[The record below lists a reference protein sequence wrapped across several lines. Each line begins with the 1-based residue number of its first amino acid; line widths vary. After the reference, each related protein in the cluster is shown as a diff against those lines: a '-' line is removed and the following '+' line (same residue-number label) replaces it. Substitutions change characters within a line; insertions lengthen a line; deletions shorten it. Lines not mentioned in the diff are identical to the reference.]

1 MTPRISRTR
10 HTSRRSSSISTH
22 TPAERGKTT
31 WSPGLTGILKS
42 GSSGGPPPAART
54 MPSFGGTSL
63 VPSGTS
69 RPERRMRSGSSS
81 LMTTWSKSGRRT
93 SGTGEPLYELRALA
107 RHARARDDEVEAGG
121 VGAALGV
128 GIDGRVDAERARVAE
143 VAVGAQRFDDGDAV
157 EARAGE
163 VDDQHRGAVGV
174 DGGGVA
180 GQPRLVAG
188 RAEHAEDVGA
198 QQQVVEQGGD
208 AGHYCWRMRRNSWR
222 TDAGRPPIF
231 VVYPR
236 PVRLSRRVS

>member
-69 RPERRMRSGSSS
+69 RPERRIRSGSSS
-81 LMTTWSKSGRRT
+81 LMTTWSNSGRRT
-93 SGTGEPLYELRALA
+93 SGTGEPLHERRALA

-121 VGAALGV
+121 VGAALRVGV
-128 GIDGRVDAERARVAE
+128 DVRVDAERARVTQL
-143 VAVGAQRFDDGDAV
+143 AVGAQALDDRDAV
-157 EARAGE
+157 EAGAGE
-163 VDDQHRGAVGV
+163 IDDQDRGAVGLR
-174 DGGGVA
+174 GGGVA
-180 GQPRLVAG
+180 GQARLVAG
-188 RAEHAEDVGA
+188 RAQHPEHVGA
-198 QQQVVEQGGD
+198 QQQVVEQGDDG
-208 AGHYCWRMRRNSWR
+208 AHCWRKRRN
-222 TDAGRPPIF
+222 
-231 VVYPR
+231 
-236 PVRLSRRVS
+236 